1 MGVYLDMVLKS
12 ETVDSFTG
20 RLDKIMQY
28 KLYYKVPQMLSPVY
42 LNQDTQCHPM

>member
-20 RLDKIMQY
+20 RQIMQY
-28 KLYYKVPQMLSPVY
+28 KLYYQVPQMLSPVY